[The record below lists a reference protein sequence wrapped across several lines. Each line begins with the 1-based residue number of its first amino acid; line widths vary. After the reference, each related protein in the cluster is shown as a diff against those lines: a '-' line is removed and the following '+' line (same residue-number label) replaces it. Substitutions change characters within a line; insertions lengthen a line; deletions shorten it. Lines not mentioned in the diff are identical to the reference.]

1 MENNNCKEENKSNKL
16 SHDERD
22 RFCQHEIIS
31 SIFEKHMV
39 EIINE
44 IDKIDCSLVRPTYIK
59 CCTGYVYFLV
69 MKFIKDKNKQNE
81 K

>member
-1 MENNNCKEENKSNKL
+1 
-16 SHDERD
+16 
-22 RFCQHEIIS
+22 
-31 SIFEKHMV
+31 MV

-44 IDKIDCSLVRPTYIK
+44 IDKIYCSLVRPTYIK
-59 CCTGYVYFLV
+59 CCTGYVYFSV